1 MRPLS
6 IVHLTT
12 FLQGGAGRAIVDL
25 ACAQRHAGHDV
36 LVVTSR
42 TGDGNYG
49 NYPHYL
55 DRLRAE
61 AVPLLV
67 EDSLFKRDLRLNLHV
82 LQRLREMRAPD
93 TVDLVHA
100 HAATPALVG
109 RLLAGH
115 AGRHMA
121 VVQTQHGWGVS
132 KTTEQARNDVAIL
145 QNVDRVIV
153 TSESTGR
160 WLIECGVPPNH
171 ITAIPCGLPAEP
183 PRVLAEDAEACLAPL
198 RAAGMT
204 LVGCVGSVTANK
216 NQRLLVES
224 LARLARRD
232 VIAIF
237 IGEGGESLM
246 DAARSLG
253 VDDRV
258 RVLGYRP
265 DAERWMGL
273 FDLLVLPSLTEGQG
287 LVVLEAFRAG
297 TPVVASDI
305 AALRQLVTDGET
317 GWLFEVNQADALAN
331 TLSRAIDAK
340 ADERERIVQAARRK
354 FLADYTLDVMVA
366 RHETL
371 YRELL

>member
-1 MRPLS
+1 MR

-25 ACAQRHAGHDV
+25 ACAQQRAGHDV
-36 LVVTSR
+36 LVMASA
-42 TGDGNYG
+42 TGDGDYG

-55 DRLRAE
+55 ERLHAE
-61 AVPLLV
+61 GVPLLL
-67 EDSLFKRDLRLNLHV
+67 EDSLFKRDLRLNLQV

-93 TVDLVHA
+93 TVDVVHA

-109 RLLAGH
+109 RLFAGH
-115 AGRHMA
+115 ASRRIA

-132 KTTEQARNDVAIL
+132 KTAEQSRNDVAIL
-145 QNVDRVIV
+145 QDVDAVIV
-153 TSESTGR
+153 TSDSTGR
-160 WLIECGVPPNH
+160 LLVECGVPCER
-171 ITAIPCGLPAEP
+171 ITTIACGLPADAP
-183 PRVLAEDAEACLAPL
+183 PGLPDEAQACLAPL
-198 RAAGMT
+198 RERGVT

-224 LARLARRD
+224 LARLDRRD
-232 VIAIF
+232 VVAIF
-237 IGEGGESLM
+237 IGEGGESLTET
-246 DAARSLG
+246 ARKLR

-273 FDLLVLPSLTEGQG
+273 FNVLVVPSLTEGQG

-305 AALRQLVTDGET
+305 AALRQLVTEGET
-317 GWLFEVNQADALAN
+317 GWLFEVNQADTLARALRRALGAAAN
-331 TLSRAIDAK
+331 D
-340 ADERERIVQAARRK
+340 REQIVRAARSR

-366 RHETL
+366 RYQAL
-371 YRELL
+371 YEGLTRA

>member
-1 MRPLS
+1 MHLS

-25 ACAQRHAGHDV
+25 ACAQRQAGHDV
-36 LVVTSR
+36 LVVTSG
-42 TGDGNYG
+42 TSDGNYG

-61 AVPLLV
+61 AVSLLV
-67 EDSLFKRDLRLNLHV
+67 EESLFKRDLRLNLNV
-82 LQRLREMRAPD
+82 LQRLRETRAPG
-93 TVDLVHA
+93 TVDVVHA

-109 RLLAGH
+109 RLFAGH
-115 AGRHMA
+115 AGRRVA

-145 QNVDRVIV
+145 QDVDRVIV

-160 WLIECGVPPNH
+160 WLVECGVPGAH
-171 ITAIPCGLPAEP
+171 IVAIPCGLPAET
-183 PRVLAEDAEACLAPL
+183 PRGVPEDAQACLAPL

-204 LVGCVGSVTANK
+204 LVGCIGSVTANK
-216 NQRLLVES
+216 NQRLVIES
-224 LARLARRD
+224 LARLGRRD

-237 IGEGGESLM
+237 IGEGGEPLM
-246 DAARSLG
+246 ETARSLG
-253 VDDRV
+253 VDDRI

-317 GWLFEVNQADALAN
+317 GWLFEVNEAHALAN
-331 TLSRAIDAK
+331 ALTRAIDVAT
-340 ADERERIVQAARRK
+340 DERERIIRAARHK
-354 FLADYTLDVMVA
+354 FLADYTLDLMVA

>member
-1 MRPLS
+1 MRLS

-25 ACAQRHAGHDV
+25 ACAQRQAGHDV
-36 LVVTSR
+36 LVVTSG

-61 AVPLLV
+61 EVPLLV
-67 EDSLFKRDLRLNLHV
+67 EDSLFKRDLGLNLNV
-82 LQRLREMRAPD
+82 LARLCETRAPD
-93 TVDLVHA
+93 AVDVVHA

-109 RLLAGH
+109 RLFAGH
-115 AGRHMA
+115 AGRRMA

-132 KTTEQARNDVAIL
+132 KTTAQARNDLAML
-145 QNVDRVIV
+145 HDVDRVVV
-153 TSESTGR
+153 TSEATGS
-160 WLIECGVPPNH
+160 WLVECGVPRDH
-171 ITAIPCGLPAEP
+171 IVSIPCGLPAET
-183 PRVLAEDAEACLAPL
+183 PRGVPEEARACLAPL

-216 NQRLLVES
+216 NQRLVLES
-224 LARLARRD
+224 LARLGRLD
-232 VIAIF
+232 VMAIF
-237 IGEGGESLM
+237 IGEGGESLTE
-246 DAARSLG
+246 AARSLG
-253 VDDRV
+253 IDDRV

-287 LVVLEAFRAG
+287 LVVLEAFRSG

-317 GWLFEVNQADALAN
+317 GWLFEVDQADALAN
-331 TLSRAIDAK
+331 TLSRAIDVA
-340 ADERERIVQAARRK
+340 AGERERIVQAARRR
-354 FLADYTLDVMVA
+354 FLADYTLDIMVA